1 MIVKILAIETLL
13 LNVFL
18 LALGLSYLVKRFTGF
33 EEADK
38 RISEAFDFFTPRFR
52 ELAFLLT
59 SVSVLGSLYMSEIL
73 EIPACEFCWYQR
85 ILIFPLPV
93 ILGVSLFMDKDD
105 VADYVISLAA
115 LGVPVSVYHYL
126 VQMSQLS
133 TGSCS
138 TAVSCSSV
146 QVQEFGFVTIPW
158 MSLTLFLTVIALA
171 LLRYRKQSKAS

>member
-1 MIVKILAIETLL
+1 MIVKILAAGILV
-13 LNVFL
+13 LNAFL
-18 LALGLSYLVKRFTGF
+18 LALGLLYLFKRLRGF

-38 RISEAFDFFTPRFR
+38 RISEAFDFFTARFE
-52 ELAFLLT
+52 ELVFLLT
-59 SVSVLGSLYMSEIL
+59 SVSVLGSLYMSEVL

-93 ILGVSLFMDKDD
+93 ILGVSLFMDRDD
-105 VADYVISLAA
+105 VADYVISLAV
-115 LGVPVSVYHYL
+115 LGLPVSIYHYI

-171 LLRYRKQSKAS
+171 LLSYRPQSKAS

>member
-1 MIVKILAIETLL
+1 MIVKVLAAGILV
-13 LNVFL
+13 LNAFL
-18 LALGLSYLVKRFTGF
+18 LALGLLYLFKRLTGF
-33 EEADK
+33 EEAEK
-38 RISEAFDFFTPRFR
+38 RISEAFDFFTAGFE

-59 SVSVLGSLYMSEIL
+59 SVSVLGSLYMSEVL

-93 ILGVSLFMDKDD
+93 ILGVSLFMDRDD
-105 VADYVISLAA
+105 VADYVISLAV
-115 LGVPVSVYHYL
+115 LGLPVSIYHYI

-171 LLRYRKQSKAS
+171 LLSYRPQSKAS